1 MTQPGALNELH
12 RKWVSPEQPN
22 PEICREKQAW
32 ASGNNWDGKKKEKIK
47 KKEEKKGLCSGIS
60 MQNSRKLCT
69 LRTIKRNI

>member
-32 ASGNNWDGKKKEKIK
+32 ASGNNWDGNKKRKEKKKRG
-47 KKEEKKGLCSGIS
+47 KKGALLGNIYA
-60 MQNSRKLCT
+60 KLKET
-69 LRTIKRNI
+69 VYIADN